1 MRATE
6 AAGLAAHLA
15 YPCECKPAPLTEEQS
30 LYSSIMQGGDESR
43 VIDRQDEIHDCPAW
57 QTRRLRRLIIATTG
71 GKHDHQHEN
80 SGACAEKHECAHRK
94 TPTRR
99 DRSRAI
105 SMAVWRLKAA

>member
-1 MRATE
+1 MHATE
-6 AAGLAAHLA
+6 AAGLAAHLE

-30 LYSSIMQGGDESR
+30 LYSPIMQASDESR
-43 VIDRQDEIHDCPAW
+43 VLDGKDEIHDCPTW

-71 GKHDHQHEN
+71 GKHERQHEN
-80 SGACAEKHECAHRK
+80 SGACAEKHEYAHRK

-105 SMAVWRLKAA
+105 SIAV